1 MPIYEFL
8 CRACNRIF
16 SFHSFKVT
24 TEKVP
29 TCPKC
34 GATDLHRVP
43 SRFGVA
49 SSKAGADGDDDGDG
63 LDDPRVER
71 EMMRFASELENMDE
85 NDPRAM
91 AAAVRRMTEIAGEPV
106 TPAMSLGTSS
116 RTRWAKRV
124 AGFQAPRRPET
135 TTSIRCNSTQPAA
148 PRNDNLGCRRPQAT
162 GNPNWRFEAKVKNRA

>member
-49 SSKAGADGDDDGDG
+49 STSKAAADGDDDGDG
-63 LDDPRVER
+63 LDDPRIER

-106 TPAMSLGTSS
+106 TPAMEEMIRRLEAGEDPEKVEEELGDVLEDEMGDEGGGFSGAPP
-116 RTRWAKRV
+116 TRDDRIY
-124 AGFQAPRRPET
+124 PM
-135 TTSIRCNSTQPAA
+135 
-148 PRNDNLGCRRPQAT
+148 
-162 GNPNWRFEAKVKNRA
+162 

>member
-24 TEKVP
+24 TDKVP
-29 TCPKC
+29 SCPKC

-49 SSKAGADGDDDGDG
+49 SSKAVAGGDDDGDG

-71 EMMRFASELENMDE
+71 EMMRFASELESMDE

-106 TPAMSLGTSS
+106 TPAMEEMIRRLEAGEDPEKVEEELGDVLEEEMGDGGGGFSGAPP
-116 RTRWAKRV
+116 TRDDHIY
-124 AGFQAPRRPET
+124 PM
-135 TTSIRCNSTQPAA
+135 
-148 PRNDNLGCRRPQAT
+148 
-162 GNPNWRFEAKVKNRA
+162 